1 LPLGLCNTSHP
12 VLRFVCFQW
21 VLTRCLQIPAAIEGA
36 DVRFS
41 RRGRTTLRNVLPALI
56 LFLLRGGAIAQSGT
70 TATLTIDAAKIENV
84 ISPTLYGQFA
94 EFMFQDIKSGLSAEL
109 VRDRGFDESPDALG
123 LPRHWERD
131 PDDRNDDGA
140 MQFAWDSRVYTPVD
154 GDANTLATQHSL
166 RVDIQHDEG
175 QRRGIRQGW
184 IPVREGIE
192 YHGYLWLKGTD
203 YNGSVTVALE
213 ADETGGEQ
221 YASATLADISG
232 DWKQYPFTL
241 ASAKSDP
248 LAKIAIL
255 FHGHGRLWLDQVS
268 LMPGDAEA
276 GVRHEVAQRVAALHP
291 AFIRWP
297 GGNVAQDYHWKWGV
311 GPRDQRPVWVNISWR
326 NELEPSDFGTNE
338 FIQFAR
344 RIGTEPSLTV
354 NVEGRGAT
362 ADEAAAWVQYCNGPP
377 QSKYGALR
385 SANGSTEPFHVKYWE
400 IGNEI
405 WGDWV
410 RGHSDAVTYA
420 NNLNRYAETMKALDP
435 SIKIIASGDNNL
447 DWNRT
452 VLKIAG
458 RNIDYLAV
466 HHYYGDSEMKGDINN
481 LWAHPLHYEHFYGQ
495 MQQIIRELV
504 PSREIKLTVNEW
516 NTSLPLPRQHSM
528 ESALYAARLMNVFE
542 RTGDLVEMSAVS
554 DMVNGW
560 SGGVIQAS
568 RHAVFVTPTYLVNML
583 YATHLGRQ
591 RLASTLRGP
600 TFDSTLEGKA
610 IPTIDAVVSRTADG
624 RRVFIKAV
632 NTDPRRALPL
642 EVLLAGVRAKQQAH
656 IEILN
661 GDGLTAS
668 NDFTHPDTVHIT
680 MNSLAA
686 GPSFTVTLPE
696 HSVSVVTLEV
706 DR

>member
-1 LPLGLCNTSHP
+1 M
-12 VLRFVCFQW
+12 
-21 VLTRCLQIPAAIEGA
+21 
-36 DVRFS
+36 RFS
-41 RRGRTTLRNVLPALI
+41 RRGRRSLRNVLPALI
-56 LFLLRGGAIAQSGT
+56 LFLLRGGAIAQTGT

-140 MQFAWDSRVYTPVD
+140 MQFAWDSTVYTPVD

-248 LAKIAIL
+248 LAKLAIL

-268 LMPGDAEA
+268 LMPGDAA
-276 GVRHEVAQRVAALHP
+276 GGVRHEVEQRVAALHP

-311 GPRDQRPVWVNISWR
+311 GPRDQRPVWVNLSWR

-385 SANGSTEPFHVKYWE
+385 SANGNTEPFHVKYWE

-420 NNLNRYAETMKALDP
+420 NNLNRYAETMKAIDP

-504 PSREIKLTVNEW
+504 PSREIKLAVNEW

>member
-1 LPLGLCNTSHP
+1 
-12 VLRFVCFQW
+12 
-21 VLTRCLQIPAAIEGA
+21 
-36 DVRFS
+36 VRFS
-41 RRGRTTLRNVLPALI
+41 RRGRTSLRNVLPALI

-131 PDDRNDDGA
+131 PDDRNDDDA

-166 RVDIQHDEG
+166 RVDIKHDEG

-276 GVRHEVAQRVAALHP
+276 GVRHEVEQRVAALRP
-291 AFIRWP
+291 GFIRWP

-338 FIQFAR
+338 FIRFAR
-344 RIGTEPSLTV
+344 RIGAEPSLTV

-420 NNLNRYAETMKALDP
+420 NNLNRYAETMKAIDP

-504 PSREIKLTVNEW
+504 PSREIKLAVNEW

-642 EVLLAGVRAKQQAH
+642 EVLLAGVRARQQAH